1 MNKIHS
7 CIVVAYDNI
16 LVFSTPIHHQNI
28 EKIDRNAHVY
38 VIRWSIQLI
47 WLVRLLLYVL
57 GSRTNKRMIFRV
69 PHTSCAPIPFPMAS
83 DLFGRILKKKNGKKK
98 TNAHWDVPTSTRCVV
113 FILFSSSLLF
123 KYAWPEKSTYHQK
136 DRHTDK

>member
-38 VIRWSIQLI
+38 MIRWSIQLI

-83 DLFGRILKKKNGKKK
+83 DLFGRILKRKMKRKKQMH
-98 TNAHWDVPTSTRCVV
+98 TETSQHPRVVLCSMNTVHSVFFFFVVQVCMTRK
-113 FILFSSSLLF
+113 INIPS
-123 KYAWPEKSTYHQK
+123 E
-136 DRHTDK
+136 R